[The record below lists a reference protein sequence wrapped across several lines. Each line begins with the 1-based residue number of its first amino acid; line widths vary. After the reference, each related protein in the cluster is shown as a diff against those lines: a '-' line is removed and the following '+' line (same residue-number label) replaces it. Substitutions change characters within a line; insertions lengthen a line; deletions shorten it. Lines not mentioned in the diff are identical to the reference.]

1 MPASLRLQG
10 KRRSAC
16 LPLSRALG
24 GRCRIDPL
32 PDPGSEESRMSGQ
45 PEHRDPDE
53 LSVPEKILRVQDLWD
68 DIARSPRD
76 VEITPAQ
83 REEAERRLLAHES
96 NPRGYSSWE
105 ETKRRL
111 EGGQ

>member
-1 MPASLRLQG
+1 
-10 KRRSAC
+10 
-16 LPLSRALG
+16 
-24 GRCRIDPL
+24 
-32 PDPGSEESRMSGQ
+32 MSGQ

-83 REEAERRLLAHES
+83 REEAERRLHAHES

-111 EGGQ
+111 EGGR